1 MNKHILLVMKWL
13 NDKDSV
19 SEEELEEN
27 KKYASNAVIDAA
39 NAANAAN
46 AADASCYAVYA
57 CADVDY
63 KAGYAEDWVNH
74 YFKYSGD
81 DPEEYEAKLKEDDK

>member
-27 KKYASNAVIDAA
+27 KCEAYTASVYEAYIAAAYVAVD
-39 NAANAAN
+39 
-46 AADASCYAVYA
+46 
-57 CADVDY
+57 ADVD
-63 KAGYAEDWVNH
+63 AARWVDK
-74 YFKYSGD
+74 YFKRTGED
-81 DPEEYEAKLKEDDK
+81 RNEYLKELEK